1 MLSFLST
8 LFVFIPISFAD
19 PNIAPDANSA
29 DCKNSTLETYSG
41 TSNLTADWEANTI
54 HLRWYNNNTLMRS
67 NTCVYDG
74 GLTIPNAPTRTGY
87 TFTGWRVRPHYDFS
101 TIPVSG
107 NAITARGRGVEN
119 KCFNNNSAGIV
130 SCANDTELS
139 NLEWYI
145 NFSHGTVYG
154 MAKCSVTDTAD
165 SVPENTYGGSC
176 WCKATGYKLNDG
188 DTVYGPSKA
197 LPWVLA
203 YNDTYGN
210 CATYCVYR
218 CIHHLGYVIDSEPKR
233 QKLFGI
239 TQ

>member
-1 MLSFLST
+1 MT
-8 LFVFIPISFAD
+8 
-19 PNIAPDANSA
+19 
-29 DCKNSTLETYSG
+29 
-41 TSNLTADWEANTI
+41 
-54 HLRWYNNNTLMRS
+54 S

-74 GLTIPNAPTRTGY
+74 GLTIPNPPSRTGY
-87 TFTGWRVRPHYDFS
+87 TFTGWRVRPHYDFT
-101 TIPVSG
+101 TIPTSG
-107 NAITARGRGVEN
+107 NAITARGRADN
-119 KCFNNNSAGIV
+119 MCFNNNNGSTV
-130 SCANDTELS
+130 SCDDDKELLS
-139 NLEWYI
+139 QEWYI
-145 NFSHGTVYG
+145 KFSHGTVYG
-154 MAKCSVTDTAD
+154 MAKCSVTNTAD

-203 YNDTYGN
+203 YNDSVGN

-218 CIHHLGYVIDSEPKR
+218 CIRHLGYLSDSKSKR